1 MGLSSDLITQ
11 FIKSTRDNAKQSNE
25 SSVYGVVSEQN
36 GEMYVMLDGSDVYT
50 PVIST
55 VKIADGD
62 RVVVRIKD
70 HAATVTGNITN
81 QSAGVEEVGI
91 LEGNVGTLLEVD
103 ELITGYLGAD
113 YAKIQELVAQG
124 ITVENLIADKI
135 DAERA
140 EIDELFAKK
149 AEVGELVAERIE
161 AVFVDAD
168 YATIGELTAL
178 TGYINNLLA
187 NYATIERLTA
197 ERAEI
202 DELYAKKA
210 DVESLSATYADI
222 DFANITEL
230 AVENLIAMT
239 GYIDSI
245 VGSDGTFTDTL
256 VGVTI
261 KGDLIE
267 AGTLVADKLVVLGP
281 DGLYYRLNLDG
292 SGIEAE
298 QTEYNSLNGSVIAAK
313 SITATKI
320 AVDDLVAFG
329 ATIGGFNITENS
341 IYSEVKDSEENTTR
355 GIYFDTDGQMNIG
368 DANNFIKYLQNEDGT
383 YSLAI
388 SAESIMY
395 ALDGTQRSLSDLAVL
410 GEYVLIDTYEGE
422 PCIILGTQKNDF
434 RLIITNTRI
443 LFQDGTETP
452 AYITNQSLHI
462 KKAVVEEEMA
472 FGQFVWQTRSN
483 GNMGLVWKDEI
494 VEEIA
499 EEVGE

>member
-11 FIKSTRDNAKQSNE
+11 FIKSTRDNTKQSNE
-25 SSVYGVVSEQN
+25 SSMYGVVSEQN

-91 LEGNVGTLLEVD
+91 LEGNIGTLLEVD

-113 YAKIQELVAQG
+113 YAKIKELVAQG

-149 AEVGELVAERIE
+149 AEVGELVAERVDAKFAEFDYVKAEDLVAIE
-161 AVFVDAD
+161 AVINSLDAT
-168 YATIGELTAL
+168 YAS
-178 TGYINNLLA
+178 
-187 NYATIERLTA
+187 IERLEA

-202 DELYAKKA
+202 DELLAKKA
-210 DVESLSATYADI
+210 DIESLSAEYANI

-239 GYIDSI
+239 GYIDTI

-267 AGTLVADKLVVLGP
+267 AGTLVADKLVVLGE

-292 SGIEAE
+292 SSVEAE
-298 QTEYNSLNGSVIAAK
+298 QTEYNSLNGSVITAK

-320 AVDDLVAFG
+320 AVDDLVAFD
-329 ATIGGFNITENS
+329 ATIGGFNITDKS

-355 GIYFDTDGQMNIG
+355 GIYFDADGQVNIG

-388 SAESIMY
+388 SAENIMY
-395 ALDGTQRSLSDLAVL
+395 ALNGTQRNITDLAAL
-410 GEYVLIDTYEGE
+410 TEYVAIGTYEGE
-422 PCIILGTQKNDF
+422 PCILLGEHDSDF
-434 RLIITNTRI
+434 RLVITNTRI
-443 LFQDGTETP
+443 LFQEGTDTP
-452 AYITNQSLHI
+452 AWITNQSLHI

-472 FGQFVWQTRSN
+472 FGQFVWQTRAN
-483 GNMGLVWKDEI
+483 GNMGLIWKDEI

-499 EEVGE
+499 EEVSE